1 MTENE
6 RIREIRKSR
15 SLTMEE
21 FGQRVGVGKTAIS
34 KIEKAER
41 GVTDQMRLSICREF
55 GINEEWL
62 RTGAGEMK
70 RPEPAS
76 LLDDFRTRYDLTD
89 DDLAF
94 YRAFAELDAAQR
106 RAVLDFADR
115 IVEARKQKKPPQSIA
130 DAAAEAD
137 PESSLERIAEQIR
150 DQKKH
155 GEKSS
160 VSNG

>member
-1 MTENE
+1 MKE
-6 RIREIRKSR
+6 RIRQIRKENGLTQKEFADKL
-15 SLTMEE
+15 SLKQSTISAYES
-21 FGQRVGVGKTAIS
+21 GQNKPIDAI
-34 KIEKAER
+34 I
-41 GVTDQMRLSICREF
+41 TSICKTF
-55 GINEEWL
+55 HVSEEWL
-62 RTGAGEMK
+62 RTGRGEMAL
-70 RPEPAS
+70 PT
-76 LLDDFRTRYDLTD
+76 LGGVLDDFRTRYDLTD

-115 IVEARKQKKPPQSIA
+115 IVEVRKQKKPPQSIA

-137 PESSLERIAEQIR
+137 PESSLERIAERIH
-150 DQKKH
+150 DQKKA